1 MGKRDHT
8 IFQFTISFFF
18 IYVVKKQRENN
29 LQRYVSGISII
40 NPGADQHIPEYIL
53 AHRQA
58 ACVPSNP
65 GRVLP
70 LCWVIHTVRA
80 KKIFTVGLGRPL
92 TAANRRLP
100 TPSGNGGERQT
111 PVIFTPRAVLDPML
125 QTMMD
130 PGTSLPV
137 IPLHESQ
144 ITAARLTGGNSFR
157 SLHMYAL
164 CTLYTGRIK

>member
-1 MGKRDHT
+1 MRNV
-8 IFQFTISFFF
+8 Q
-18 IYVVKKQRENN
+18 YE
-29 LQRYVSGISII
+29 
-40 NPGADQHIPEYIL
+40 P
-53 AHRQA
+53 
-58 ACVPSNP
+58 
-65 GRVLP
+65 
-70 LCWVIHTVRA
+70 
-80 KKIFTVGLGRPL
+80 KKICRRAAESGRPL
-92 TAANRRLP
+92 RAANRRLP
-100 TPSGNGGERQT
+100 IPSGNGGERQT

>member
-1 MGKRDHT
+1 MDPVLSIHPCCW
-8 IFQFTISFFF
+8 F
-18 IYVVKKQRENN
+18 IVSRIPGCGTSAGLALVVSSLIKFRFSLRFRSESYSTSQKNFAVGRP
-29 LQRYVSGISII
+29 S
-40 NPGADQHIPEYIL
+40 PADRSEPLI
-53 AHRQA
+53 A
-58 ACVPSNP
+58 AC
-65 GRVLP
+65 
-70 LCWVIHTVRA
+70 
-80 KKIFTVGLGRPL
+80 
-92 TAANRRLP
+92 RLHLD
-100 TPSGNGGERQT
+100 NGGERQT

-144 ITAARLTGGNSFR
+144 ITAVRLTGGNSFR